1 MIPLSIKGTKSCER
15 KKSEYYRVDARE
27 DSFANCH
34 LIISFAVT
42 NTVKMSYDYN
52 TQRKRMAL
60 PEYGRNVQKMVDH
73 IKTIDDRNERNRAA
87 RTIIQIMG
95 NLNPHLRDEG
105 DFKHKLWDH
114 LALIAAFELDI
125 DPPYPIPEPSKF
137 IEKPKQVPYTQGDIK
152 YLHYGRIVELMIDAA
167 VEMKEGEEKEYLT
180 TLIVNQMKKAY
191 VTWNRSQVA
200 DEAIISDLKY
210 LSGGKL
216 KITEGVKILEIKE
229 LIPPVKKKPQGK
241 PYGKQSGRPF
251 NKKKT
256 HNRH

>member
-1 MIPLSIKGTKSCER
+1 M
-15 KKSEYYRVDARE
+15 V
-27 DSFANCH
+27 
-34 LIISFAVT
+34 
-42 NTVKMSYDYN
+42 YDYN

-73 IKTIDDRNERNRAA
+73 IKTIEDRNERNRAA

-114 LALIAAFELDI
+114 LALIANFDLDI
-125 DPPYPIPEPSKF
+125 DSPYPVPEPTKF
-137 IEKPKQVPYTQGDIK
+137 VEKPRQVPYQQGNIK
-152 YLHYGRIVELMIDAA
+152 FLHYGRIIELMIEAA
-167 VEMKEGEEKEYLT
+167 VKLEDGEEKEYLT
-180 TLIVNQMKKAY
+180 TLIVNQMKKSY

-200 DEAIISDLKY
+200 DEVIISDLKY

-216 KITEGVKILEIKE
+216 KITEGVKILEVKE
-229 LIPPVKKKPQGK
+229 LLPQTKKKPQGK
-241 PYGKQSGRPF
+241 TQKKQQGKHF
-251 NKKKT
+251 NKKKG